1 MQPSLLKTGKN
12 KVFDASNSTWKISSS
27 LPIEYAVIE
36 RNGFFFQPDYD
47 EDIFGQK
54 SKDSTTR
61 RLIVID
67 HVVAKYFGDTIKA
80 YFSRNSID
88 IDFLIL
94 TADEESKVADTVFTV
109 LNKIIDLK
117 LQRRSEPIIAIGGGV
132 LLDIV
137 GLAASLYRRG
147 IPYIRVPTTLVGL
160 IDAGIGIKTGVNY
173 DTHKNRIGTYYS
185 PKSVLLD
192 ATFLATLDERHLRN
206 GMAEILKMALIK
218 DADLFS
224 LLEESA
230 HQIVEDK
237 LQSHSN
243 SQAIMRHSIQSML
256 EELEKNLWEKDLERL
271 VDFGHTF
278 SPTIEMKALPDL
290 LHGEAVAID
299 MALCVIIA
307 HNRNLLTDEEFS
319 RIFQVYKDLG
329 LPTCHATCEVS
340 VLCDALEDA
349 TNHRDGLQRIPL
361 PNGIG
366 KGIFVHDITEQE
378 IEKAVRVLKEKVL

>member
-1 MQPSLLKTGKN
+1 MQLSLLKIGKN
-12 KVFDASNSTWKISSS
+12 KVPDTNNSAWKVSSC
-27 LPIEYAVIE
+27 LLIEYAVIE
-36 RNGFFFQPDYD
+36 RNGFFVQPDYD
-47 EDIFGQK
+47 ESIFGER
-54 SKDSTTR
+54 SNTSTTR

-67 HVVAKYFGDTIKA
+67 HIVAKNFGHMIKS
-80 YFSRNSID
+80 YFSRNGID
-88 IDFLIL
+88 TEFLIL
-94 TADEESKVADTVFTV
+94 TADEESKIADTVFTI
-109 LNKIIDLK
+109 LDKIINLK
-117 LQRRSEPIIAIGGGV
+117 LQRRSEPVIAIGGGV

-173 DTHKNRIGTYYS
+173 DTHKNRIGTYYP

-192 ATFLATLDERHLRN
+192 ATFLSTLDERHLRN

-230 HQIVEDK
+230 HQIIEDK

-299 MALCVIIA
+299 MAVCVLIA
-307 HNRNLLTDEEFS
+307 HNRNLLTDEELN
-319 RIFQVYKDLG
+319 RIFQVYKALE
-329 LPTCHATCEVS
+329 LPIYHTSCEVR
-340 VLCDALEDA
+340 VLCDALDDA
-349 TNHRDGLQRIPL
+349 TNHRDGLQRTPL

-378 IEKAVRVLKEKVL
+378 IKEAIETLKEKIL

>member
-1 MQPSLLKTGKN
+1 
-12 KVFDASNSTWKISSS
+12 VFDPSNSAWKVSSS
-27 LPIEYAVIE
+27 LPIEYTVIE
-36 RNGFFFQPDYD
+36 RNNFFSQHGYD
-47 EDIFGQK
+47 ESIFGPVSQNGLA
-54 SKDSTTR
+54 R
-61 RLIVID
+61 RLVVID
-67 HVVAKYFGDTIKA
+67 HMVVTNFGEMIKS
-80 YFSRNSID
+80 YFSRNNIEAE
-88 IDFLIL
+88 FLVL
-94 TADEESKVADTVFTV
+94 TADEEAKVADTVFTV

-192 ATFLATLDERHLRN
+192 ATFLSTLDERHLRN

-218 DADLFS
+218 DADLFL

-237 LQSHSN
+237 LQSHVH
-243 SQAIMRHSIQSML
+243 SQEIIRHAIQSML

-299 MALCVIIA
+299 MAICIMIA
-307 HNRNLLTDEEFS
+307 YDRSLLTEEEAK
-319 RIFQVYKDLG
+319 RIFDIYKALG
-329 LPTCHATCEVS
+329 LPMYHSTCEVS

-349 TNHRDGLQRIPL
+349 TSHRDGLQRVPL
-361 PNGIG
+361 PKGIG
-366 KGIFVHDITEQE
+366 EGIFVHDITEDE
-378 IEKAVRVLKEKVL
+378 IKKAVAVLKEKTYA

>member
-1 MQPSLLKTGKN
+1 MQPLLLKIRKD
-12 KVFDASNSTWKISSS
+12 KVFDANSSTWKVSSS
-27 LPIEYAVIE
+27 LPIEYAVVE
-36 RNGFFFQPDYD
+36 RSGFFFQPDYD
-47 EDIFGQK
+47 ESIFGQK
-54 SKDSTTR
+54 SDDGMTR

-67 HVVAKYFGDTIKA
+67 HIVAKYFGDTIKS
-80 YFSRNSID
+80 YFSRND
-88 IDFLIL
+88 IHVEFLTL
-94 TADEESKVADTVFTV
+94 TADEELKVADTVFSV

-147 IPYIRVPTTLVGL
+147 TPYVRVPTTLVGL

-192 ATFLATLDERHLRN
+192 ATFLSTLDERHLRN

-230 HQIVEDK
+230 HQIVDDK
-237 LQSHSN
+237 LQSHPH

-278 SPTIEMKALPDL
+278 SPTIEMKALPEL

-299 MALCVIIA
+299 MAICIIIA
-307 HNRNLLTDEEFS
+307 HGRKLLTNDEMD
-319 RIFQVYKDLG
+319 RIFQVYKALG
-329 LPTCHATCEVS
+329 LPIFHSSCEIK
-340 VLCDALEDA
+340 VLCDALDDA
-349 TNHRDGLQRIPL
+349 TSHRDGLQRVPL
-361 PNGIG
+361 PKGIG
-366 KGIFVHDITEQE
+366 EGIFVHDISEQE
-378 IEKAVRVLKEKVL
+378 IKDAVMVLKEKAL